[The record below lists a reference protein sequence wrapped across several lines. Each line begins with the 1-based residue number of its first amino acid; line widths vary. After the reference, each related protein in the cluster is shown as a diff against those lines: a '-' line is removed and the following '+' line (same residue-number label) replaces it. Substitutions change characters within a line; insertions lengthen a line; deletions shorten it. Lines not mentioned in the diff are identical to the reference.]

1 MKPVLSDINAYLRSD
16 VTLVDTSKCDDL
28 DDKNLVA
35 EMCWK
40 IFQYYKISPNMIELQ
55 TEKYGTW
62 YRNNDKKS
70 AYNIQDDRSSPI
82 ISRRRYNLQK
92 SIFRATYV
100 VVNNESLVNYKTD
113 KYVST

>member
-1 MKPVLSDINAYLRSD
+1 MKLVLSNIDVYLRSD

-28 DDKNLVA
+28 EDENLVA

-40 IFQYYKISPNMIELQ
+40 IFQYYKISPNKIELQ
-55 TEKYGTW
+55 TEKYGRW
-62 YRNNDKKS
+62 YQNNDTKS
-70 AYNIQDDRSSPI
+70 AYNIVDDRSSPI

-92 SIFRATYV
+92 SILRATYV

-113 KYVST
+113 KYVPT